1 MTSDINSG
9 KVLEIFKNL
18 GYEIVDTNAGPAIVF
33 KPHNAF
39 IFSLVTGSSYL
50 DDDNFPFTAKG
61 LTKVF
66 NQVFS
71 TNPIWG
77 LLDGKQLGFTPKNI
91 LKIRPYVF
99 EGPKYILPVDIN
111 NEADSRQW
119 IKRSRETLKNPEN
132 YVLFRIETWKSGNG
146 MEPLLEYLACHMF
159 RQFDY
164 IVETQIPLSAAS
176 GSPDFLAYNNKPL
189 LSSVFNHLELKI
201 QGLHVMELAFLFEV
215 SEHELTWPFC
225 YSQMQW
231 PEELCII
238 GEAKVG
244 GSSPKGQLKKY
255 SDTNLYSHRIALLD
269 QLPTGPDSATKY
281 LYISSTNKVSILDST
296 SNAMDPSNAN
306 RIAEY
311 IKWNEFVAKCYLLTN
326 LDEDQLINAYQYY
339 KNDSTED
346 PVKALLHI
354 ARYAETPEVM
364 EILTANL

>member
-1 MTSDINSG
+1 MKNCINST
-9 KVLEIFKNL
+9 KVLQIFKEL

-39 IFSLVTGSSYL
+39 VFSLVTGSSYL
-50 DDDNFPFTAKG
+50 DDDDFPFTAKG
-61 LTKVF
+61 LTKLF

-71 TNPIWG
+71 TSPIWG
-77 LLDGKQLGFTPKNI
+77 LIDGKKLGFTPKNI
-91 LKIRPYVF
+91 SKIRPYVF
-99 EGPKYILPVDIN
+99 EGPKYLLAVDIKD
-111 NEADSRQW
+111 EADSRQW

-132 YVLFRIETWKSGNG
+132 YLLFRIETWKSGNG

-164 IVETQIPLSAAS
+164 IVETQIPLTATS

-189 LSSVFNHLELKI
+189 LSSVFDHLKFKI
-201 QGLHVMELAFLFEV
+201 QGLHVIELAFLLEV
-215 SEHELTWPFC
+215 SERDLAWPFS
-225 YSQMQW
+225 YSKMKL

-255 SDTNLYSHRIALLD
+255 SDTTLFSHQIALLD
-269 QLPTGPDSATKY
+269 QLPVEPDSATKY
-281 LYISSTNKVSILDST
+281 LYISSTNNVSILDST
-296 SNAMDPSNAN
+296 SNAADSSNTK

-311 IKWNEFVAKCYLLTN
+311 IKWNEFVAKCYLLAN
-326 LDEDQLINAYQYY
+326 LDEDQLISSYQDY
-339 KNDSTED
+339 KKDSTED
-346 PVKALLHI
+346 PVEALLQL
-354 ARYAETPEVM
+354 ARYAETKEVM